1 MPELP
6 EVETIREGLARHI
19 LGGDVTAV
27 EFFHPRATR
36 RSPGGTP
43 QLRSLLLGSTVAAVA
58 RRGKYLWLELEDR
71 PAALVIHLGMSG
83 QLLVDPRKLLCQS
96 VGLRFCFNFGSEQS
110 AYRDIQNLRQ
120 LY

>member
-1 MPELP
+1 MLSLP
-6 EVETIREGLARHI
+6 A
-19 LGGDVTAV
+19 
-27 EFFHPRATR
+27 FFD
-36 RSPGGTP
+36 S
-43 QLRSLLLGSTVAAVA
+43 
-58 RRGKYLWLELEDR
+58 
-71 PAALVIHLGMSG
+71 